1 IDQLSDRLA
10 GVRTLSYIA
19 NRPDWLDGNKGW
31 RDRTR
36 ALEDRLSD
44 VLHERL
50 TARFVDRKTTALMR
64 SLHDREATMAEVASD
79 GIVTVDG
86 EEVGHLEGVR
96 FAPSAGG

>member
-1 IDQLSDRLA
+1 
-10 GVRTLSYIA
+10 VRTLSYIA
-19 NRPDWLDGNKGW
+19 ARPDWLDQAKGW

-64 SLHDREATMAEVASD
+64 SLNDHAGALAEVAAD
-79 GIVTVDG
+79 GVVTVDG
-86 EEVGHLEGVR
+86 EAVGHLEGVGSR
-96 FAPSAGG
+96 ARPAGRCWPTGR